1 MSAKD
6 SAPLRRGRPPIEAA
20 ESHARILDAV
30 YELLQDRSVRDLT
43 MEAVAK
49 RAGVGKPTLYK
60 WWPTKASLVL
70 AMFKERI
77 AVALPPPSV
86 GTAEEAIRDAARA
99 LIGPLNGQLGKVL
112 SELIAEG
119 QSEPAI
125 LRELFDKHI
134 RGHQEADAAGIE
146 RGKTSGEL
154 ASDVDPQLIID
165 AVFGAIFYRLLFRT
179 SPLTEEFS
187 DKLVRQVFRGA
198 RARSGEAPTRSI
210 ARRGNPAAKARHE
223 SS

>member
-1 MSAKD
+1 
-6 SAPLRRGRPPIEAA
+6 
-20 ESHARILDAV
+20 
-30 YELLQDRSVRDLT
+30 
-43 MEAVAK
+43 
-49 RAGVGKPTLYK
+49 
-60 WWPTKASLVL
+60 
-70 AMFKERI
+70 MFRERI
-77 AVALPPPSV
+77 AVALPSPSA
-86 GTAEEAIRDAARA
+86 GTAEEAIRDKARA

-125 LRELFDKHI
+125 LRELFDRHI
-134 RGHQEADAAGIE
+134 RGHQEADAADIE

-154 ASDVDPQLIID
+154 ASDADPQLIID

-198 RARSGEAPTRSI
+198 RARAGEATTRSKP
-210 ARRGNPAAKARHE
+210 RRCKPAWPSE
-223 SS
+223 

>member
-6 SAPLRRGRPPIEAA
+6 SAPPRRGRPPIEAA

-30 YELLQDRSVRDLT
+30 YELLQERSVRDLT
-43 MEAVAK
+43 MEAVAR

-60 WWPTKASLVL
+60 WWPTKAALVL

-77 AVALPPPSV
+77 AVALPPPSA
-86 GTAEEAIRDAARA
+86 GTAEKAIREAARA

-125 LRELFDKHI
+125 LQELFDKHI
-134 RGHQEADAAGIE
+134 RGHAEADAADIE
-146 RGKTSGEL
+146 RGKKSGEL
-154 ASDVDPQLIID
+154 ASDADPQLIID

-179 SPLTEEFS
+179 APLTEEFG

-198 RARSGEAPTRSI
+198 RARADEASKSSKP
-210 ARRGNPAAKARHE
+210 RRVKIK
-223 SS
+223 

>member
-1 MSAKD
+1 
-6 SAPLRRGRPPIEAA
+6 
-20 ESHARILDAV
+20 LDAV
-30 YELLQDRSVRDLT
+30 YELLQGRSVRDLT

-49 RAGVGKPTLYK
+49 SAGVGKPTLYK
-60 WWPTKASLVL
+60 WWPTKAALVL

-77 AVALPPPSV
+77 AVALPPPAT
-86 GTAEEAIRDAARA
+86 GKAEEAIREAARA

-125 LRELFDKHI
+125 LKELFDKHI
-134 RGHQEADAAGIE
+134 RGHAEADAADIE
-146 RGKTSGEL
+146 RGKKSGEL
-154 ASDVDPQLIID
+154 ASDADPQLIID

-179 SPLTEEFS
+179 APLTEEFS

-198 RARSGEAPTRSI
+198 RARAEEASRRSKP
-210 ARRGNPAAKARHE
+210 RGTKAK
-223 SS
+223 

>member
-1 MSAKD
+1 VSAKG
-6 SAPLRRGRPPIEAA
+6 SVPARRGRPPIEAA
-20 ESHARILDAV
+20 ESHAAILDAV
-30 YELLQDRSVRDLT
+30 YELLQERSVRDLT
-43 MEAVAK
+43 MEAVAN

-60 WWPTKASLVL
+60 WWPTKAALVL
-70 AMFKERI
+70 AMFRERI

-86 GTAEEAIRDAARA
+86 GTAEEAIRVVANA

-134 RGHQEADAAGIE
+134 RGHQEADVAAIE

-154 ASDVDPQLIID
+154 ASDADPELIID

-187 DKLVRQVFRGA
+187 DKLVSQVFRGV
-198 RARSGEAPTRSI
+198 RARVDEARSKP
-210 ARRGNPAAKARHE
+210 RRAKPG
-223 SS
+223 

>member
-1 MSAKD
+1 VSAK
-6 SAPLRRGRPPIEAA
+6 SSIPRRLGRPPIEAA
-20 ESHARILDAV
+20 ESHAAILDAV
-30 YELLQDRSVRDLT
+30 YELLQERSVRDLT

-60 WWPTKASLVL
+60 WWPTKAALVL
-70 AMFKERI
+70 AMFRERI
-77 AVALPPPSV
+77 AVALTPPSA

-125 LRELFDKHI
+125 LWELFDKHI
-134 RGHQEADAAGIE
+134 RGYQEANAADIE

-154 ASDVDPQLIID
+154 ASDADPQLIID

-179 SPLTEEFS
+179 SSLTEEFS

-198 RARSGEAPTRSI
+198 RVRAGEARSKP
-210 ARRGNPAAKARHE
+210 RRVKPA
-223 SS
+223 

>member
-1 MSAKD
+1 MPAKD
-6 SAPLRRGRPPIEAA
+6 SAPPRRGRPPIEAA

-30 YELLQDRSVRDLT
+30 YELLQERSVRDLT
-43 MEAVAK
+43 MEAVAN

-60 WWPTKASLVL
+60 WWPTKAALVL
-70 AMFKERI
+70 AMFRERI

-125 LRELFDKHI
+125 LRELF
-134 RGHQEADAAGIE
+134 RLTPSEPLLPRRLRVRVVFADRSVSTGLK
-146 RGKTSGEL
+146 RCVQGCTR
-154 ASDVDPQLIID
+154 
-165 AVFGAIFYRLLFRT
+165 FYRNT
-179 SPLTEEFS
+179 T
-187 DKLVRQVFRGA
+187 D
-198 RARSGEAPTRSI
+198 
-210 ARRGNPAAKARHE
+210 
-223 SS
+223 

>member
-1 MSAKD
+1 MPAKE
-6 SAPLRRGRPPIEAA
+6 SVSRSRGRPPIEAA

-30 YELLQDRSVRDLT
+30 YELLQERSVRDLT

-60 WWPTKASLVL
+60 WWPTKAALVL

-77 AVALPPPSV
+77 AVALPPPAT
-86 GTAEEAIRDAARA
+86 GKAEEAIREAARA

-125 LRELFDKHI
+125 LKELFDKHI
-134 RGHQEADAAGIE
+134 RGHAEADAADIE
-146 RGKTSGEL
+146 RGKKSGEL
-154 ASDVDPQLIID
+154 ASDADPQLIID

-179 SPLTEEFS
+179 APLTEEFS

-198 RARSGEAPTRSI
+198 RARAEEASRRSKP
-210 ARRGNPAAKARHE
+210 RGTKAK
-223 SS
+223 

>member
-1 MSAKD
+1 MSAKGF
-6 SAPLRRGRPPIEAA
+6 PLPRRGRPPIAAA
-20 ESHARILDAV
+20 ESHAAILDAV
-30 YELLQDRSVRDLT
+30 YELLQKRSIRDLT

-60 WWPTKASLVL
+60 WPTKAALVL
-70 AMFKERI
+70 AMFRERI
-77 AVALPPPSV
+77 AVALPSPSA
-86 GTAEEAIRDAARA
+86 GTAEEAIRDKARA

-125 LRELFDKHI
+125 LRELFDRHI
-134 RGHQEADAAGIE
+134 RGHQEADAADIE

-154 ASDVDPQLIID
+154 ASDADPQLIID

-198 RARSGEAPTRSI
+198 RARAGEATTRSKP
-210 ARRGNPAAKARHE
+210 RRCKPAWPSE
-223 SS
+223 

>member
-1 MSAKD
+1 VSAKD
-6 SAPLRRGRPPIEAA
+6 SAAPRRGRPPIEAA

-30 YELLQDRSVRDLT
+30 YELLQERSVRDLT

-49 RAGVGKPTLYK
+49 RASVGKPTLYK
-60 WWPTKASLVL
+60 WWPTKAALVF

-77 AVALPPPSV
+77 AIALPPPSA
-86 GTAEEAIRDAARA
+86 GTAEEAIREVARA

-125 LRELFDKHI
+125 LQDLFDKHI
-134 RGHQEADAAGIE
+134 RGHEEANTADIE
-146 RGKTSGEL
+146 RGKKSGEL

-179 SPLTEEFS
+179 APLTEEFS

-198 RARSGEAPTRSI
+198 RARAGEATTRSKP
-210 ARRGNPAAKARHE
+210 RRVKPA
-223 SS
+223 

>member
-1 MSAKD
+1 
-6 SAPLRRGRPPIEAA
+6 
-20 ESHARILDAV
+20 
-30 YELLQDRSVRDLT
+30 
-43 MEAVAK
+43 MEAVAN

-60 WWPTKASLVL
+60 WWPTKAALVL
-70 AMFKERI
+70 AMFRERI

-134 RGHQEADAAGIE
+134 RGHQEANAADIE

-154 ASDVDPQLIID
+154 ASDADPELIID
-165 AVFGAIFYRLLFRT
+165 AVFGAIFYRLRFRS
-179 SPLTEEFS
+179 SPPPQEFIHT
-187 DKLVRQVFRGA
+187 LVSQVFRLA
-198 RARSGEAPTRSI
+198 RPRPDQATTRSKPS
-210 ARRGNPAAKARHE
+210 RVKPPC
-223 SS
+223 SSE

>member
-1 MSAKD
+1 M
-6 SAPLRRGRPPIEAA
+6 
-20 ESHARILDAV
+20 
-30 YELLQDRSVRDLT
+30 
-43 MEAVAK
+43 
-49 RAGVGKPTLYK
+49 
-60 WWPTKASLVL
+60 
-70 AMFKERI
+70 
-77 AVALPPPSV
+77 
-86 GTAEEAIRDAARA
+86 ARA

-134 RGHQEADAAGIE
+134 RGHQEADVAAIE

-154 ASDVDPQLIID
+154 ASDADPELIID

-187 DKLVRQVFRGA
+187 DKLVSQVFRGV
-198 RARSGEAPTRSI
+198 RARVDEARSKP
-210 ARRGNPAAKARHE
+210 RRAKPG
-223 SS
+223 

>member
-1 MSAKD
+1 MSAKR
-6 SAPLRRGRPPIEAA
+6 SILPRRGRPPIEAA
-20 ESHARILDAV
+20 ESHAAILDAV
-30 YELLQDRSVRDLT
+30 YELLLERSVRDLT
-43 MEAVAK
+43 MEAVANK
-49 RAGVGKPTLYK
+49 AGVGKPTLYK
-60 WWPTKASLVL
+60 WWPSKAALVL
-70 AMFKERI
+70 AMFQERI

-86 GTAEEAIRDAARA
+86 GKAEETIREMARA

-134 RGHQEADAAGIE
+134 RGHHEANAADIE

-154 ASDVDPQLIID
+154 ANDADPELIID

-187 DKLVRQVFRGA
+187 DKLVSQVFRGA
-198 RARSGEAPTRSI
+198 RARAGETTTRSKPRRLKS
-210 ARRGNPAAKARHE
+210 AR
-223 SS
+223 SSK

>member
-1 MSAKD
+1 MSSKD
-6 SAPLRRGRPPIEAA
+6 SAPPRRGRPPIEAA

-30 YELLQDRSVRDLT
+30 YELLQERSVRDLT

-60 WWPTKASLVL
+60 WWPTKAALVL

-77 AVALPPPSV
+77 AVALPPPSA
-86 GTAEEAIRDAARA
+86 GKAEEAIREAARA

-125 LRELFDKHI
+125 LKELFDKHI
-134 RGHQEADAAGIE
+134 RGHAEADAADIE
-146 RGKTSGEL
+146 RGKKSGEL
-154 ASDVDPQLIID
+154 ASDADPQLIID

-179 SPLTEEFS
+179 APLTEEFS

-198 RARSGEAPTRSI
+198 RARAEEASRRSKP
-210 ARRGNPAAKARHE
+210 RRTKAK
-223 SS
+223 

>member
-1 MSAKD
+1 VPAKE
-6 SAPLRRGRPPIEAA
+6 SVSRSRGRPPIEAA

-30 YELLQDRSVRDLT
+30 YELLQERSVRDLT

-60 WWPTKASLVL
+60 WWPTKAALVL

-77 AVALPPPSV
+77 AVALPPPST
-86 GTAEEAIRDAARA
+86 GKAEEAIREAARA

-125 LRELFDKHI
+125 LKELFDKHI
-134 RGHQEADAAGIE
+134 RGHAEADAADIE
-146 RGKTSGEL
+146 RGKKSGEL
-154 ASDVDPQLIID
+154 ASDADPQLIID

-179 SPLTEEFS
+179 APLTEEFS

-198 RARSGEAPTRSI
+198 RARAEEAGRRSKP
-210 ARRGNPAAKARHE
+210 RGTKAK
-223 SS
+223 

>member
-1 MSAKD
+1 MPAKD
-6 SAPLRRGRPPIEAA
+6 PAPPRRGRPPIEAA

-30 YELLQDRSVRDLT
+30 YELLQERSVRDLT

-60 WWPTKASLVL
+60 WWPTKAALVL

-77 AVALPPPSV
+77 AVALPPPSA
-86 GTAEEAIRDAARA
+86 GKAEEAIREAACA

-125 LRELFDKHI
+125 LQELFDKHI
-134 RGHQEADAAGIE
+134 RGHAEADAADIE
-146 RGKTSGEL
+146 RGKKSGEL
-154 ASDVDPQLIID
+154 ASDADPQLIID

-179 SPLTEEFS
+179 APLTEEFG

-198 RARSGEAPTRSI
+198 RARADEASKSSKP
-210 ARRGNPAAKARHE
+210 RRVKTK
-223 SS
+223 

>member
-1 MSAKD
+1 VSAKG
-6 SAPLRRGRPPIEAA
+6 SVPLRRGRPPIEAA
-20 ESHARILDAV
+20 ESHAAILDAV
-30 YELLQDRSVRDLT
+30 YDLLQERSVRDLT

-60 WWPTKASLVL
+60 WWPTKAALVL
-70 AMFKERI
+70 AMFRERI
-77 AVALPPPSV
+77 ALVLPPPSA
-86 GTAEEAIRDAARA
+86 GTTEEAIRDMARA

-125 LRELFDKHI
+125 LRELFDQHI
-134 RGHQEADAAGIE
+134 RGHQEANFADIE
-146 RGKTSGEL
+146 RGKTNGEL
-154 ASDVDPQLIID
+154 ANDADPQLIID

-187 DKLVRQVFRGA
+187 DKLVSQVFRGVRA
-198 RARSGEAPTRSI
+198 RAGETDKRSKLRLVKRA
-210 ARRGNPAAKARHE
+210 
-223 SS
+223 

>member
-1 MSAKD
+1 VSAKD
-6 SAPLRRGRPPIEAA
+6 SAAPRRGRPPIEAA

-30 YELLQDRSVRDLT
+30 YKLLQERSVRDLT

-60 WWPTKASLVL
+60 WWPTKAALVF

-77 AVALPPPSV
+77 AIALPPPSA
-86 GTAEEAIRDAARA
+86 GTAEEAIREVARA

-125 LRELFDKHI
+125 LQDLFDKHI
-134 RGHQEADAAGIE
+134 RGHEEANTADIE
-146 RGKTSGEL
+146 RGKKSGEL

-179 SPLTEEFS
+179 APLTEEFS

-198 RARSGEAPTRSI
+198 RARAGEATTRSK
-210 ARRGNPAAKARHE
+210 RRRVKPK
-223 SS
+223 

>member
-1 MSAKD
+1 
-6 SAPLRRGRPPIEAA
+6 
-20 ESHARILDAV
+20 
-30 YELLQDRSVRDLT
+30 
-43 MEAVAK
+43 MEAVAN

-60 WWPTKASLVL
+60 WWPTKAALVL
-70 AMFKERI
+70 AMFRERI

-86 GTAEEAIRDAARA
+86 GTAEEGIRDMAHA

-134 RGHQEADAAGIE
+134 RGHHEAKAADIE
-146 RGKTSGEL
+146 QGKTSGEL
-154 ASDVDPQLIID
+154 ASDADPDLIID
-165 AVFGAIFYRLLFRT
+165 AAFGAIFYRLLFRT

-187 DKLVRQVFRGA
+187 EKLVRQVFRGVRA
-198 RARSGEAPTRSI
+198 RA
-210 ARRGNPAAKARHE
+210 
-223 SS
+223 

>member
-1 MSAKD
+1 VSAKG
-6 SAPLRRGRPPIEAA
+6 SVPARRGRPPIEAA
-20 ESHARILDAV
+20 ESHAAILDAV
-30 YELLQDRSVRDLT
+30 YELLQERSVRDLT
-43 MEAVAK
+43 MEAVAN

-60 WWPTKASLVL
+60 WWPTKAALVL
-70 AMFKERI
+70 AMFRERI
-77 AVALPPPSV
+77 AVALPSPSV
-86 GTAEEAIRDAARA
+86 GTAEEAIRVVACA

-134 RGHQEADAAGIE
+134 RGHQEADVAAIE

-154 ASDVDPQLIID
+154 ASDADPELIID

-187 DKLVRQVFRGA
+187 DKLVSQVFRGA
-198 RARSGEAPTRSI
+198 RARTSEARSKP
-210 ARRGNPAAKARHE
+210 RRVKPA
-223 SS
+223 

>member
-1 MSAKD
+1 MSAKG
-6 SAPLRRGRPPIEAA
+6 SAPVRRGRPPIEAA
-20 ESHARILDAV
+20 ESHAVILDAV
-30 YELLQDRSVRDLT
+30 YELLQERSVRDLT
-43 MEAVAK
+43 MEAVAN

-60 WWPTKASLVL
+60 WWPTKAALVL
-70 AMFKERI
+70 AMFRERI

-86 GTAEEAIRDAARA
+86 GTAEEGIRDMASA

-134 RGHQEADAAGIE
+134 RGHHEANSADIE

-154 ASDVDPQLIID
+154 ASDADPELIID

-187 DKLVRQVFRGA
+187 EKLVRQVFRGVRA
-198 RARSGEAPTRSI
+198 RAGETTTRSKT
-210 ARRGNPAAKARHE
+210 RRVKPA
-223 SS
+223 

>member
-1 MSAKD
+1 M
-6 SAPLRRGRPPIEAA
+6 
-20 ESHARILDAV
+20 DAV
-30 YELLQDRSVRDLT
+30 YELLQERSVRDLT
-43 MEAVAK
+43 MEAVAN

-60 WWPTKASLVL
+60 WWPTKAALVL
-70 AMFKERI
+70 AMFRERI

-86 GTAEEAIRDAARA
+86 GTAEEAIRDMACA

-134 RGHQEADAAGIE
+134 RGHHEAKAADIE

-154 ASDVDPQLIID
+154 ASDADPELIID

-187 DKLVRQVFRGA
+187 DQLVSQVFRGVRA
-198 RARSGEAPTRSI
+198 RAGETTTRSKP
-210 ARRGNPAAKARHE
+210 RRVKSA
-223 SS
+223 

>member
-1 MSAKD
+1 VSAK
-6 SAPLRRGRPPIEAA
+6 SSIPRRLGRPPIEAA
-20 ESHARILDAV
+20 ESHAAILDAV
-30 YELLQDRSVRDLT
+30 YELLQERSVRDLT

-60 WWPTKASLVL
+60 WWPTKAALVL
-70 AMFKERI
+70 AMFRERI
-77 AVALPPPSV
+77 AVALPPPSA

-125 LRELFDKHI
+125 LWELFDKHI
-134 RGHQEADAAGIE
+134 RGYQEANAADIE

-154 ASDVDPQLIID
+154 ASDADPQLIID

-179 SPLTEEFS
+179 SSLTEEFS

-198 RARSGEAPTRSI
+198 RVRAGEARSKP
-210 ARRGNPAAKARHE
+210 RRVKPA
-223 SS
+223 